1 MTDIKHTKKGDLW
14 VIIDSYVYDLSKFGA
29 MHPGGL
35 GVLLDA
41 EVGMSL
47 RPMIGHRSVD
57 HSNYTNGTSGYSFK
71 GCSFGRELATEM
83 WHVVLIV

>member
-1 MTDIKHTKKGDLW
+1 MCHPAASKRWDRHWSEGPETDTQHNKKGDLW

-41 EVGMSL
+41 EVGASMTYCRTSST
-47 RPMIGHRSVD
+47 RRRAHR
-57 HSNYTNGTSGYSFK
+57 
-71 GCSFGRELATEM
+71 LM
-83 WHVVLIV
+83 WIIS

>member
-47 RPMIGHRSVD
+47 RRMIGD
-57 HSNYTNGTSGYSFK
+57 
-71 GCSFGRELATEM
+71 
-83 WHVVLIV
+83 